1 MIYIFCEIKLIM
13 PSYLRFKSNDNLF
26 SAAKNIFKTKG
37 IRYFARSSFWY
48 LIDRYFTEIYYNKLR
63 SLETFQFQGKNYHY
77 LFHRYCTTWKNERC
91 AIIPIAW
98 DIIQTYQKR
107 GKNILEVGNVISHI
121 YPVAHDV
128 LDKYEIA
135 DGVINKD
142 IVDFQPSKRYD
153 LIISI
158 VTMQHVGYNDYP
170 RDPTKILKAMEN
182 LKKILTRDGIIVI
195 VHGLGE
201 NKEMDEL
208 LRDNTL
214 EFNQKFYLMK
224 TSTFKWAEVKWED
237 VKNLTYDFSIP
248 TARAVI
254 IVVFEK
260 NVNKQK
266 LFK

>member
-1 MIYIFCEIKLIM
+1 M

-26 SAAKNIFKTKG
+26 LKAINIFKTKG
-37 IRYFARSSFWY
+37 IRHIAHSSFWY
-48 LIDRYFTEIYYNKLR
+48 LVDRYFTDIYYNKLR
-63 SLETFQFQGKNYHY
+63 SAETFQFQGKNYHY
-77 LFHRYCTTWKNERC
+77 LFHKYCTTWKNERC

-98 DIIQTYQKR
+98 DIVQTYQTQ

-121 YPVAHDV
+121 YPVVHDV

-135 DGVINKD
+135 GGVINKD
-142 IVDFQPSKRYD
+142 IVDFHPLKRYD

-158 VTMQHVGYNDYP
+158 VTMQHVGFNESP

-182 LKKILTRDGIIVI
+182 LKKILSPDGIIVI
-195 VHGLGE
+195 LHGLGE

-208 LRDNTL
+208 LKYNTL
-214 EFNQKFYLMK
+214 GFSQKFYLMK

-237 VKNLTYDFSIP
+237 VKNQTYDFSIP
-248 TARAVI
+248 TARAVV

-260 NVNKQK
+260 NVNNKQK